1 MLIRDRSV
9 NHLELILRKYEF
21 TEELIKAINNNNNY
35 NLRWGSRFIKDILI
49 FAPFIGEYTLFIGV
63 SI

>member
-35 NLRWGSRFIKDILI
+35 NLRWG
-49 FAPFIGEYTLFIGV
+49 
-63 SI
+63 